1 MIEKGFESKFLLKFI
16 VCITIS
22 FFVSVTVFYFILPN
36 RDVLNYYEA
45 VSSFITANN
54 SLGMTFIIAGT
65 IEFVLI
71 VIVIS
76 IISIFTSHKLA
87 GPIYRAEKILDSFA
101 DGDMTQKL
109 RFRKYDPLKD
119 VEDAYNKA
127 IREFTQKLKAV
138 DEANNKMNK
147 AREGLDGSSESIEKF
162 KDEVINLKEKL
173 EKFKI

>member
-16 VCITIS
+16 ACITIS
-22 FFVSVTVFYFILPN
+22 FFVSVTVFYFMLPN

-87 GPIYRAEKILDSFA
+87 GPIYRAEKILNSFA